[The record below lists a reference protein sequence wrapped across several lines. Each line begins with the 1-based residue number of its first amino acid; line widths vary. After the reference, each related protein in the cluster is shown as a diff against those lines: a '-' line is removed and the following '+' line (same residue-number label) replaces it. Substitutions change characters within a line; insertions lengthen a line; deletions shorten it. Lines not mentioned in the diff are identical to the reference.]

1 MPGLYIMHCSLCG
14 KEGHKRTTCGRH
26 ANTQRALVR
35 KWQREWWQ
43 QEREQR
49 RAAGLCFICGE
60 TRLTDE
66 ERAAGRTA
74 CHDCRVARSAQIR
87 AWREAKKETRT

>member
-1 MPGLYIMHCSLCG
+1 MPGLWLIHCSLCG
-14 KEGHKRTTCGRH
+14 KPDHNRLTCGRH

-35 KWQREWWQ
+35 RWQREGCAKR
-43 QEREQR
+43 REAR

-60 TRLTDE
+60 VKLSDE

-74 CHDCRVARSAQIR
+74 CHECRVARSAQIR